1 MPDAVGSLIGRAAA
15 AACLLPILAS
25 SALAQQPH
33 PAPSEQPPASP
44 QFLAHY
50 NMHFAAAA
58 LSIDDPRFSWDTRW
72 GGDFDLADYVVG
84 RLNVL
89 ADYEAVLGDELR
101 KFDPNQGNYTL
112 EFSLSARTGPAEFAA
127 VFHHVSRHLSDRA
140 KKIPI
145 AWNVLGVR
153 ALRRIE
159 AARTTFDIQGS
170 AGRVTEHA
178 SVDYVWTA
186 DLDVVIRRPVTPHF
200 TVFVHGLG
208 ELFGIDSQMSSRGAQ
223 KDGRVEAG
231 IRLLGGAAALELFAG
246 FERRI
251 DADPIDRQAQRWT
264 LVGFRL
270 VNQ

>member
-101 KFDPNQGNYTL
+101 KFDPHVTVDKISARIPLTTEDRVFYNQGL
-112 EFSLSARTGPAEFAA
+112 E
-127 VFHHVSRHLSDRA
+127 RA
-140 KKIPI
+140 
-145 AWNVLGVR
+145 GVPR
-153 ALRRIE
+153 
-159 AARTTFDIQGS
+159 
-170 AGRVTEHA
+170 
-178 SVDYVWTA
+178 
-186 DLDVVIRRPVTPHF
+186 
-200 TVFVHGLG
+200 
-208 ELFGIDSQMSSRGAQ
+208 M
-223 KDGRVEAG
+223 
-231 IRLLGGAAALELFAG
+231 
-246 FERRI
+246 
-251 DADPIDRQAQRWT
+251 
-264 LVGFRL
+264 
-270 VNQ
+270 